1 MFVAAREP
9 FRLDLTAHVL
19 RRLSTN
25 VVDLLTDDGVYLRAF
40 EGGAIL
46 EVTAAPGGVDARFIR
61 SRRSPAAL
69 LERMLGLDRDL
80 RPFYRSARAIP
91 WLDALAR
98 RMRGVKPPS
107 YPTLWEAIVNAVVF
121 QQVSLAAASS
131 ILRRVIEALSPPI
144 EHRGLR
150 LYAFPDPQRFLA
162 TAPEQ
167 LRACG
172 LSANKVK
179 TLLEAGR
186 AIVEGVVDEGEL
198 TALPTTEVVERLE
211 ELKGVGP
218 WTASVI
224 CLRGL
229 GRLDVFPLGDSG
241 IGSGL
246 PRLAGDDRRELA
258 EILALLGSQRGMLY
272 YHMLL
277 GRLEAAG
284 MLAGPPGRT
293 PPVMDPTGGSLGS

>member
-1 MFVAAREP
+1 VIIEARPP
-9 FRLDLTAHVL
+9 FRLDLTVNVL

-25 VVDLLTDDGVYLRAF
+25 VVDVLTPEGLYVRAF
-40 EGGAIL
+40 EDGTVL
-46 EVTAAPGGVDARFIR
+46 EVSAAGTGGVEARFAG

-69 LERMLGLDRDL
+69 VRRMLGTDRDL
-80 RPFYRSARAIP
+80 RPFYRAARSIP

-131 ILRRVIEALSPPI
+131 ILARLILELSPPVA
-144 EHRGLR
+144 HRGLR
-150 LYAFPDPQRFLA
+150 LYPFPGPAAFVASSAER
-162 TAPEQ
+162 

-172 LSANKVK
+172 LSANKVRALHELG
-179 TLLEAGR
+179 TAIAAGTF
-186 AIVEGVVDEGEL
+186 DERGL
-198 TALPTTEVVERLE
+198 ASLPTLEVVERLVS
-211 ELKGVGP
+211 LRGIGA

-224 CLRGL
+224 ALRGL

-241 IGSGL
+241 IGRGL
-246 PRLAGDDRRELA
+246 PALAGDDPADLG
-258 EILALLGSQRGMLY
+258 EILTVLGEQRGMLY
-272 YHMLL
+272 YHVLL

-284 MLAGPPGRT
+284 
-293 PPVMDPTGGSLGS
+293 VLGTT